1 MHAAEQ
7 SGMGREFAK
16 ILRIKARRRSDDRA
30 RCSNCQRH
38 PLAGEILH
46 ELESHSVVCQLC
58 LIEMP
63 EAKRSTIASE
73 RVHASERPLAVV
85 SRAA

>member
-1 MHAAEQ
+1 
-7 SGMGREFAK
+7 MGRDLAT

-30 RCSNCQRH
+30 RCSNCRRH
-38 PLAGEILH
+38 PLAGELMH
-46 ELESHSVVCQLC
+46 ELESRAVVCQLC
-58 LIEMP
+58 LGDLP

>member
-1 MHAAEQ
+1 
-7 SGMGREFAK
+7 MGRDLAT
-16 ILRIKARRRSDDRA
+16 ILRIKASRRADERA
-30 RCSNCQRH
+30 RCSNCRRH
-38 PLAGEILH
+38 PLAGELMH
-46 ELESHSVVCQLC
+46 ELESRAVVCQLC
-58 LIEMP
+58 LGDLP